1 VERENREKETKVLSL
16 SRTLEQLREQL
27 QESERVRQQQQREL
41 DDLISSKD
49 DVGKNVSV
57 IVLHSVEKMCNYL
70 SEYEL
75 CWSFGLVNLPLIY

>member
-1 VERENREKETKVLSL
+1 MWCRALADRDSVERENREKETKVLSL

-57 IVLHSVEKMCNYL
+57 IVLHYS
-70 SEYEL
+70 
-75 CWSFGLVNLPLIY
+75 

>member
-1 VERENREKETKVLSL
+1 MWCRALADRDSVERENREKETKVLSL

-57 IVLHSVEKMCNYL
+57 IVLHFS
-70 SEYEL
+70 
-75 CWSFGLVNLPLIY
+75 